1 VVTTVENR
9 GYFDLKLSTQRNE
22 FKMSIHEFIADF
34 LDINFAAPS
43 TKSQVKRICKTWL
56 QNDVIKEKTI
66 DMKKVDPQYYR
77 NGIKTKIIV
86 PGSTI
91 PGVV

>member
-1 VVTTVENR
+1 
-9 GYFDLKLSTQRNE
+9 
-22 FKMSIHEFIADF
+22 MSIHEFIADF
-34 LDINFAAPS
+34 LDINFDAPQ